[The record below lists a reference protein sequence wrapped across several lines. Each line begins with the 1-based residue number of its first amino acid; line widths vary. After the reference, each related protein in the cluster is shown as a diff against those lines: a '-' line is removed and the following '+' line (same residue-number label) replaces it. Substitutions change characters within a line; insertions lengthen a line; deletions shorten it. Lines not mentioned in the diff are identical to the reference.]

1 LIACGGCQQYLDHRR
16 GGRLLECSAHSRP
29 IPLSSVVAYAAPAL
43 ERLTGEGEPRAYACR
58 PAGPPYAPRA
68 VPPTLFQRRSG
79 HASGA
84 EPRARSVPSR
94 IDGLLRRCR
103 GRAWRR
109 GYQHNLSREGRH
121 CQHLSNSREPATR
134 WGAAQPYSTGQ
145 QSRSG
150 RPPRR
155 LRVPGGTGAPGVV
168 YSTPD
173 GAHAR
178 AYSARVCA
186 SPPSSLVA
194 VAFTIATPVHATRP
208 CRFTRRVVLMCM
220 CERRTASGHARL

>member
-1 LIACGGCQQYLDHRR
+1 MRR
-16 GGRLLECSAHSRP
+16 AAKCSAHMALAHPSTPTAAASITPLHP
-29 IPLSSVVAYAAPAL
+29 I
-43 ERLTGEGEPRAYACR
+43 ERLTGEGSRAYACR

-121 CQHLSNSREPATR
+121 CQHLSNSHEPATR

-145 QSRSG
+145 PSRSG
-150 RPPRR
+150 QAPRR
-155 LRVPGGTGAPGVV
+155 WRVPGGTGAPRVV
-168 YSTPD
+168 YRTPD
-173 GAHAR
+173 GAHACTH
-178 AYSARVCA
+178 SARVTCE
-186 SPPSSLVA
+186 SLQ
-194 VAFTIATPVHATRP
+194 
-208 CRFTRRVVLMCM
+208 
-220 CERRTASGHARL
+220 